1 MLVDVLK
8 TPTRRSCLFDQL
20 MAQMSAFD
28 IIGSIAYAFTS
39 LPIPPDYYFEGA
51 KGTEASCTA
60 QGYFI
65 QLGTIACYTNVSLAF
80 YYYLILKNGW
90 SDSRLKKVRH
100 WFFICPVIVGLAFA
114 FAGKIHRRLLFHL
127 HYHNMH

>member
-1 MLVDVLK
+1 
-8 TPTRRSCLFDQL
+8 

-51 KGTEASCTA
+51 KGTEATCTA

-127 HYHNMH
+127 HYHNT